1 MIGYKNKCTKK
12 RALHIQGFKGQ
23 ASDPDPGSVRISLI
37 LPCETESGFVDE
49 NALKCRT
56 LFKKDKLSIKQ
67 R

>member
-12 RALHIQGFKGQ
+12 RALHIKRFKGQ
-23 ASDPDPGSVRISLI
+23 ASDPDP
-37 LPCETESGFVDE
+37 CESESGFAPA